1 MVMVLESDW
10 IWKYSNKIA
19 KHVKLSLFQVMQ
31 IEYKIQIQFWNLSRH
46 SGWLWSQMRF
56 SNEGNC
62 VAFNRYVRK
71 KKLFFFLFT
80 PMWIAHSHSHFLT
93 YCSDKLSWHTNLPNI
108 FHRMQFLWHCCDTN
122 TYTKYLYSLFF
133 FCVLSVKWMKQQ
145 AKASKSVK

>member
-1 MVMVLESDW
+1 MVLESDW
-10 IWKYSNKIA
+10 IWKYSNKIT

-62 VAFNRYVRK
+62 VAFNRYNVRK
-71 KKLFFFLFT
+71 KKLFFSY
-80 PMWIAHSHSHFLT
+80 SHPCESRTAIHISWLT
-93 YCSDKLSWHTNLPNI
+93 AVINYHDTQTCQIFFIECNSFGIVVIRIHIQNIYILCS
-108 FHRMQFLWHCCDTN
+108 
-122 TYTKYLYSLFF
+122 F